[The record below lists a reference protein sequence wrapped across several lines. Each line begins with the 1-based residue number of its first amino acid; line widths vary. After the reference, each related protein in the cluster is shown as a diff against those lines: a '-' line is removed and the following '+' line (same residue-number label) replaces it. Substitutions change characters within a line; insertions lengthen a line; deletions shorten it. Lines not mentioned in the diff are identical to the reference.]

1 MALPRIGPSAVRRVL
16 VACDWFL
23 KYSAGYALGL
33 REQGADVALLC
44 RTHALEFGGGAEER
58 DVILE
63 RLRRAGI
70 EIFLLPGRISS
81 VSALPHAAG
90 LRRAIR
96 RWDPEIVHVQENHDP
111 RILLLARGFPLVYTV
126 HDPVPHPGAPIIG
139 GVGAAVLKA
148 WLRRADRVIV
158 HGDRLRRLLP
168 SWLPPARVAVIN
180 HGTWVRSTPLPPLE
194 ERAVLLFGRLERYKG
209 VQVLCEAMETVWRS
223 RPEVKLMV
231 CGEGPA
237 AAALPDDPRIEATI
251 GYLPEKALDGMFARA
266 SLVVLPYLEGS
277 QSGVGAQ
284 AVGNGVPVIVS
295 DVGALPTLA
304 LDRSFVVRPADPQ
317 DLAAAI
323 VRHLDDGLEVRRRT
337 LRFAERE
344 LLWTVLARRGLD
356 LYEGLLAPTP
366 APG

>member
-1 MALPRIGPSAVRRVL
+1 MAPRRGPSGVSRVL
-16 VACDWFL
+16 VACDWYL
-23 KYSAGYALGL
+23 KYAAGYALGL

-44 RTHALEFGGGAEER
+44 RTHAFEFGGGAEER
-58 DVILE
+58 DVLLE
-63 RLRRAGI
+63 RLRRADV
-70 EIFLLPGRISS
+70 ELFLLQGRISS
-81 VSALPHAAG
+81 VAALPQASG

-96 RWDPEIVHVQENHDP
+96 RWGPEIVHVQENHDP

-126 HDPVPHPGAPIIG
+126 HDPIPHPGAPVIG

-158 HGDRLRRLLP
+158 HGDRLRPLLP

-180 HGTWVRSTPLPPLE
+180 HGTWVRETPLPPPE
-194 ERAVLLFGRLERYKG
+194 QRAVLLFGRLERYKG
-209 VQVLCEAMETVWRS
+209 VQVLCEAMELVWRS
-223 RPEVKLMV
+223 RPEVKLV
-231 CGEGPA
+231 VRGEGPA
-237 AAALPDDPRIEATI
+237 AAALPDDPRIEASI
-251 GYLPEKALDGMFARA
+251 GYLPENALEGMFANA

-304 LDRSFVVRPADPQ
+304 LDRSFVVRPADPR

-323 VRHLDDGLEVRRRT
+323 VRHLDDGLDVRRRT

-344 LLWTVLARRGLD
+344 LSWTALARRGLD
-356 LYEGLLAPTP
+356 LYEGVLMRTP